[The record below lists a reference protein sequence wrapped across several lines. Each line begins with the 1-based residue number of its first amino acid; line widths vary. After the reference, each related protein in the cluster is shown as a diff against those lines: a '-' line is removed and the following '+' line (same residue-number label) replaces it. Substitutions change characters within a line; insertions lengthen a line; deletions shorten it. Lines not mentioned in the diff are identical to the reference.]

1 VRSICVLLA
10 FVVCCSLFGQPA
22 TSGGPSVGVPERQFV
37 HPGGEFDFLPFEP
50 SLIEN
55 LSLLGDSP
63 VNLIVISNG
72 NYVRKMNWLSPLSA
86 SVFDFYSMKASKTNN
101 KTPWII
107 FSAASSEQ
115 PIYLVDGSKVESVNE
130 IPALAKE
137 GSRTIDLMAGT
148 QANQDLIKLL
158 GSFHKLIEQKGLKV
172 EKIIFVISTEWN
184 FSSLFN
190 PGEPER
196 SMKSLLDGGIE
207 QIHIV
212 QIHED
217 GKFGLNAEFDETLT
231 RASNSFKGKVSC
243 HKLPFGKI
251 PNELK
256 PGVEPRDF
264 LGEIK
269 KKMTNLFHSKIL

>member
-1 VRSICVLLA
+1 MKSIFVLLA
-10 FVVCCSLFGQPA
+10 FALYWPLFGQPA
-22 TSGGPSVGVPERQFV
+22 TSGRPGVGGPVGQPK
-37 HPGGEFDFLPFEP
+37 HPGGEFEFLPFEP

-72 NYVRKMNWLSPLSA
+72 NYVRKMNWLSPLSK
-86 SVFDFYSMKASKTNN
+86 SLFRFYSTDASKTKN
-101 KTPWII
+101 KTPWVI

-115 PIYLVDGSKVESVNE
+115 PIYLVDGSKVESAKD
-130 IPALAKE
+130 IPALAKA
-137 GSRTIDLMAGT
+137 GTRTIDLMSGT

-158 GSFHKLIEQKGLKV
+158 GSFQKLIEQKGLKV
-172 EKIIFVISTEWN
+172 KKIIFVISTEWN
-184 FSSLFN
+184 FSGLFN

-207 QIHIV
+207 QIHVV
-212 QIHED
+212 QIHEE
-217 GKFGLNAEFDETLT
+217 GKFGLNSEFDETLT

-243 HKLPFGKI
+243 HKVPFGKI

-256 PGVEPRDF
+256 PGVEPKDF
-264 LGEIK
+264 LGEISRK
-269 KKMTNLFHSKIL
+269 LTNLFNSKIL